1 MFGVSFFVVPCFFV
15 SFSKAKMKPGFRYWH
30 VFLIRWASWKML
42 QTRLIMLNWS
52 FSWKFI
58 SPIRYFLPPVVFLQ
72 NICSLMPL
80 IPDIAAAESSTL
92 CNCFCLQKII
102 PFSTLLFA
110 GPSRHRDQLFPWRK
124 PRRMSCYFSSCTI
137 QRKKSCGKGFSLLSH
152 LCFTQWC
159 I

>member
-1 MFGVSFFVVPCFFV
+1 MSVCFPDQV
-15 SFSKAKMKPGFRYWH
+15 GHLKDASNKAHNAELKL
-30 VFLIRWASWKML
+30 FLEV
-42 QTRLIMLNWS
+42 
-52 FSWKFI
+52 
-58 SPIRYFLPPVVFLQ
+58 YLPNPVLLATYLVVFLQ

-80 IPDIAAAESSTL
+80 IPDIAAAKSSKL
-92 CNCFCLQKII
+92 CNCFCLQRII